1 MPVSGWCERG
11 NSNPHPLWDQI
22 LSLARL
28 PIPPLWRQP
37 IIISHRRKRGRSTRR
52 PRHFL
57 TGTHAYSIRLS
68 SAARSPYI
76 YISTAGLIG
85 ALAALVVLHINVLRL
100 PYFWDEAGSYI
111 PAALALILGAGWA
124 AAQKQPAAHQPSS
137 VAWKAPAEANPD
149 QYVGGELCAGCHA
162 DQARQFGRTVHA
174 TPGVEVAQYGTCCE
188 SCHGPGKAH
197 SDALMEG
204 REEEGK
210 KLIPELVFWPPV
222 G

>member
-11 NSNPHPLWDQI
+11 DSTPPLRDQT
-22 LSLARL
+22 LSLARV
-28 PIPPLWRQP
+28 PIPPLSRQP

-57 TGTHAYSIRLS
+57 TGTHAYSVRLS

-100 PYFWDEAGSYI
+100 PYFWDEAGYYI

-137 VAWKAPAEANPD
+137 VAWKAPAEGQAD
-149 QYVGGELCAGCHA
+149 QYVGGEVCAGCPPIKLGSLPRRFMPPPGSREPST
-162 DQARQFGRTVHA
+162 ARAASPAMVRARH
-174 TPGVEVAQYGTCCE
+174 TPT
-188 SCHGPGKAH
+188 P
-197 SDALMEG
+197 
-204 REEEGK
+204 
-210 KLIPELVFWPPV
+210 
-222 G
+222 